1 MSELR
6 YGNLTPELAEQCRE
20 LELLAFPHA
29 DPDELIPLEGF
40 RAYARIFPE
49 GFFVCLDGD
58 RVVGQGAGIFL
69 DFDFDHPQHTIVGI
83 TGEYQC
89 GNHDPEGDWYY
100 GTDVVVHPD
109 YRRRGIGRR
118 LYDLR
123 KDVVRRYGRRGI
135 IAGGHIPGF
144 ADYKHELSAAEYVE
158 KVAGGELYDPTL
170 SFQLENGF
178 EVRGVLEN
186 YIADEET
193 DGWSALI
200 VWENPDHP
208 LSKKASEGTS

>member
-6 YGNLTPELAEQCRE
+6 YANLTPELAPQCAE

-29 DPDELIPLEGF
+29 DPQELISLEDF
-40 RAYARIFPE
+40 HAYARVFPE

-58 RVVGQGAGIFL
+58 RVVGQGGGIFL

-83 TGEYQC
+83 TGEHQC
-89 GNHDPEGDWYY
+89 GNHDPAGAWYY
-100 GTDVVVHPD
+100 GTDIVVHPE
-109 YRRRGIGRR
+109 YRRRGIGQR

-123 KDVVRRYGRRGI
+123 KDIVRRHNKRGI

-144 ADYKHELSAAEYVE
+144 ADHKHEMSAAEYVS
-158 KVAGGELYDPTL
+158 KVVAGTLYDATL
-170 SFQLENGF
+170 SFQLGNGF

-186 YIADEET
+186 YIDDEAT

-200 VWENPDHP
+200 VWENPEYRAP
-208 LSKKASEGTS
+208 GAAPR